1 MLKKRKTG
9 FALLSLLALICS
21 ICFSGC
27 GNNTAAENSTT
38 VTPATDTVAVTATPT
53 PLPEY
58 EPTPVPEGIDPNS
71 IGTTEAAGYMADFE
85 DGNYGYIMMDT
96 ALSTYDNSEL
106 SIVDFN
112 GNKWIKIDTQGGVP
126 RVGIDVA
133 SLAGDQIENVRSIE
147 LKLMTEY
154 EDGSFHSTSGFLYV
168 GVLQDDAA
176 AQVAGEWS
184 VYVKKGN
191 PKVVSY
197 ELAENESM
205 VSGMKN
211 IAILTLETDT
221 GLEGDTPLNADMYID
236 NIILRDADG
245 NAIPVDTTVSFDRPN
260 GFGSLDWSNNV
271 KKPIGETELV
281 ELAGTTGT
289 SWWPV
294 TGITF
299 DPSVTDYTYYDP
311 ALFAPGTVIT
321 IYYEMEYSDWQ
332 RMGLTF
338 QHWTAVN
345 DVATEAV
352 DWPVGTGMNGCV
364 DWDGANGRIYLMDNN
379 TSINESMNIAQF
391 YVDDIIGALGADW
404 AKDVQFFGVN
414 DQGME
419 VEIKKVTI
427 GKAAAASTEIIM
439 TPSADST
446 GSSSGWGQASKYGT
460 LKNDGGTFDI
470 ANLVP
475 GSVIVVNYTASNVDA
490 EQVAP
495 LELIFQS
502 WSGGEGWAKVSPSS
516 FTETEA
522 TFTYEDIIA
531 VYGSD
536 FTTLDNINVGDCNSS
551 LTVNQV
557 SILVPG
563 GSATTLTMT
572 GGSGSSSGWGQA
584 AIYGTIKNDGGTLD
598 TALFTEGCMVVVN
611 YTASDIDAE
620 QVAPLE
626 LIFQSWSG
634 GEGWAKVSPSSFNE
648 TEATFD
654 YADIV
659 AVYGSDFTT
668 LDAMNVGDCNSS
680 LTVQQVQIIN

>member
-1 MLKKRKTG
+1 MLKKRRTS
-9 FALLSLLALICS
+9 FAFISLLALLCS
-21 ICFSGC
+21 VCFSGC
-27 GNNTAAENSTT
+27 GNSTAGNGTA
-38 VTPATDTVAVTATPT
+38 TPTQEAAVVTATPT
-53 PLPEY
+53 PMPEY
-58 EPTPVPEGIDPNS
+58 QPTPIPEGIDPNS
-71 IGTTEAAGYMADFE
+71 IGTAEAAGYMADFE

-106 SIVDFN
+106 SIVEFG
-112 GNKWIKIDTQGGVP
+112 GNKWLKIDTQGGVP
-126 RVGIDVA
+126 RVGIDIS
-133 SLAGDQIENVRSIE
+133 SLAGDKIDAVRSIE

-154 EDGSFHSTSGFLYV
+154 SDGSFHSTSGFIYV
-168 GVLQDDAA
+168 NVLQDDAA
-176 AQVAGEWS
+176 AQVAGEWT
-184 VYVKKGN
+184 VYIQKGN
-191 PKVVSY
+191 PKVVGY
-197 ELAENESM
+197 TLADNEAIAAGTKS
-205 VSGMKN
+205 

-221 GLEGDTPLNADMYID
+221 GLEAETPLNADMYID

-245 NAIPVDTTVSFDRPN
+245 NAIPVDTTVGFDRPN
-260 GFGSLDWSNNV
+260 GFGALDWSNNV
-271 KKPIGETELV
+271 QKPVGETEFV

-294 TGITF
+294 SGITF
-299 DPSVTDYTYYDP
+299 DPTVTDYTYYDP
-311 ALFAPGTVIT
+311 ALLAPGTVIT
-321 IYYEMEYSDWQ
+321 IYYEMGASDWQ

-345 DVATEAV
+345 DVATESV
-352 DWPVGTGMNGCV
+352 DWPVGTAMNGCV
-364 DWDGANGRIYLMDNN
+364 DWDGANGRIYLMDKD
-379 TSINESMNIAQF
+379 TYINESMNIAQF
-391 YVDDIIGALGADW
+391 YVDDIIAALGEDW

-419 VEIKKVTI
+419 VQIKKVTV

-475 GSVIVVNYTASNVDA
+475 GSTIVVNYTASNIDA
-490 EQVAP
+490 EQVSP

-516 FTETEA
+516 LSETEA
-522 TFTYEDIIA
+522 TFTYEDIAA

-536 FTTLDNINVGDCNSS
+536 FTTLDNINVGDCNCS

-563 GSATTLTMT
+563 GSAATLVMT

-598 TALFTEGCMVVVN
+598 PALFKEGCTVVVN
-611 YTASDIDAE
+611 YTASAIDTE
-620 QVAPLE
+620 QVSPLE

-634 GEGWAKVSPSSFNE
+634 GEGWAKVSPTSFNE
-648 TEATFD
+648 TEATFS
-654 YADIV
+654 YEDIV

-680 LTVQQVQIIN
+680 LTVLQVQIIN